1 MKIEFPPKLISHH
14 VSPATIQQPR
24 VPRVPAHPVKVEDLR
39 PDDPEPA
46 EAVDGE
52 EQDEGHHH
60 QAAWYRVKC
69 QRNYVEH
76 SREET
81 EFKCPFIL
89 YQCLEALKTRKSASM
104 EGTFSEYCD
113 REVLLPPSPVYP
125 PSAAVSPRPV
135 KLPCSWC
142 QYHRLF

>member
-1 MKIEFPPKLISHH
+1 MKIEIPPKLISHH
-14 VSPATIQQPR
+14 VSPATCQQPR

-69 QRNYVEH
+69 QRKYYVEH
-76 SREET
+76 SQR
-81 EFKCPFIL
+81 
-89 YQCLEALKTRKSASM
+89 R
-104 EGTFSEYCD
+104 
-113 REVLLPPSPVYP
+113 RRLLVPSPGQWHFVSNYP
-125 PSAAVSPRPV
+125 
-135 KLPCSWC
+135 L
-142 QYHRLF
+142 